1 MKAIKYLETKLQE
14 LSVKFE
20 EIQIRYEFREN
31 TQSHLIEIIPSS
43 FFEKNEIYLRE
54 EAKIEDEF
62 EDLYPTENI
71 VFITEGSLTEINQ
84 VDLTFGYDKI
94 TFNNDYLPYELTVTE
109 GYPETMVASYGEN
122 NYALAA

>member
-1 MKAIKYLETKLQE
+1 MKAIEYLEIKLQE
-14 LSVKFE
+14 LFLKFE

-31 TQSHLIEIIPSS
+31 TQSHLVEIIPSS
-43 FFEKNEIYLRE
+43 LFEKNETYLEE

-71 VFITEGSLTEINQ
+71 VFITKGSLTEIKK

-94 TFNNDYLPYELTVTE
+94 TFDNDYLPYEFIVSE
-109 GYPETMVASYGEN
+109 GYSETTVAPCGEN